1 MLFPARAL
9 QTQCTFKCT
18 SQKITVDNNICNMN
32 CLSGMQLH
40 FNCSFNYS
48 WDEYLFMYL
57 QNNFF
62 FCWRLCI
69 IFFSVF
75 IEIVHFFLDCFFLVL
90 QMLTTQMLY
99 TLHWFKNVFSPYLAS
114 VGKMTDGIFVSF
126 CLLLKSNLSSFP
138 VIFSKWA
145 FCVLEI
151 LLMPWEL

>member
-62 FCWRLCI
+62 SVEDCASS
-69 IFFSVF
+69 FFQLF

-99 TLHWFKNVFSPYLAS
+99 TLRWFKNVFSPYLAS